1 MRTTVLGFNQ
11 AKVVEL
17 KLTTNDLLLLQYI
30 MYANSEP
37 TMKHIVED
45 EISYVWLQHNK
56 IQEDLPILNITD
68 GTLRNKLTEFKN
80 KGLITSK
87 VVANTSGRGSRAYY
101 TITELTTSL
110 INDTVEGP
118 HHSKMTSNIELN
130 GDKEDSISINT
141 NTTQNEDDYS
151 SKGYSREEL
160 RDEFLGSAKKSNRR
174 RNVVKRPTLFDKC
187 VAEIDDYTDKP
198 DLRNKLIQFLRIRLE
213 VKDKPLGLA
222 SWQGMLE
229 KLDQAVA
236 ECGREYVDVVQQ
248 SIDKGWLSFYPIDN
262 KQRGKNS
269 NLDYV
274 PISLEVSADYDIEG
288 DNHIKSHNKKGEKSS
303 GKSF

>member
-1 MRTTVLGFNQ
+1 MRVSILGFNQ
-11 AKVVEL
+11 AKAVEL

-37 TMKHIVED
+37 SMKHIVED
-45 EISYVWLQHNK
+45 EIAYVWLQHNK

-141 NTTQNEDDYS
+141 NTTQTEDDFS
-151 SKGYSREEL
+151 SKSYSKEEL
-160 RDEFLGSAKKSNRR
+160 RDEFLGSVKKSNRR

-187 VAEIDDYTDKP
+187 VAEIDVYTDKP
-198 DLRNKLIQFLRIRLE
+198 ELRNKLIQFLRIRLE

-262 KQRGKNS
+262 KQRGKQS
-269 NLDYV
+269 NFDYV

-288 DNHIKSHNKKGEKSS
+288 DNHIKSHNKKGEKPS